1 MSLTTETGSGSST
14 AESYISEV
22 DADTYHENRGN
33 TAWAAISN
41 KEALLRRA
49 TDFMLQMFRQRWKG
63 YRKTATQSLD
73 WPRSFVYTEPFVH
86 GAVGAY
92 PYLVS
97 DTIVPT
103 EVKNACAELALK
115 AYTGTLM
122 PDKKQSIKKKVIGP
136 ITFEYDQYSTQ
147 AKQYSSI
154 DAMLAPY
161 LNSNGGISV
170 QLVK

>member
-1 MSLTTETGSGSST
+1 MSLTTETGNGSST
-14 AESYISEV
+14 AESYISET

-33 TAWAAISN
+33 TAWAAISD

-49 TDFMLQMFRQRWKG
+49 TDFMLQMFSQRWKG

-73 WPRSFVYTEPFVH
+73 WARSFVYTEPFVH

-115 AYTGTLM
+115 AYTESLM
-122 PDKKQSIKKKVIGP
+122 PDQSQSVKEETVGP
-136 ITFEYDQYSTQ
+136 ITIKY
-147 AKQYSSI
+147 
-154 DAMLAPY
+154 
-161 LNSNGGISV
+161 N
-170 QLVK
+170 